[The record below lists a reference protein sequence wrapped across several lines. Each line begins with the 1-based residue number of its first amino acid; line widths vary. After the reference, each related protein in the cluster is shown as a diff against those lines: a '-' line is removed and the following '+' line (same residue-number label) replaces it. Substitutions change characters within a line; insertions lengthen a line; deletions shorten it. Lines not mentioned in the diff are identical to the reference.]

1 MFKQCVNELN
11 DHLGEQWYE
20 QKADFEEAFD
30 AMRLKVS
37 KSTWHD
43 NIYMLKH
50 KWAECY
56 MLNVFSI
63 GM

>member
-1 MFKQCVNELN
+1 MKK
-11 DHLGEQWYE
+11 
-20 QKADFEEAFD
+20 KADFEEAFA
-30 AMRLKVS
+30 AMKEKVK
-37 KSTWHD
+37 KSTWLD
-43 NIYMLKH
+43 SIYMLKH